1 MNKIGNEK
9 HGVWKKK
16 KQVLLTQRWTHDF
29 SGPWE
34 LNYDVSVN
42 NPNYSSK
49 HAFFYIPLKKKIII
63 LLY

>member
-1 MNKIGNEK
+1 MEE
-9 HGVWKKK
+9 K

-49 HAFFYIPLKKKIII
+49 HATFLYTIEKKNYYFII
-63 LLY
+63 LRAW